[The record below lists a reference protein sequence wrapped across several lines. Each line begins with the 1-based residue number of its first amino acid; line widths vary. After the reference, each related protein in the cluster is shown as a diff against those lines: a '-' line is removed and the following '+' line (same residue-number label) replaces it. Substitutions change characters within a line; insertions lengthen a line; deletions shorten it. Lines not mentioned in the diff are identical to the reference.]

1 MRTQRNLLMVVALLA
16 TALFG
21 GNAGIAAPATLAN
34 QAAPIRLKAAT
45 FSPALGQLPAV
56 QPNLAA
62 AESARGRPGYYLIQ
76 FRGPVQQAWKDQ
88 VAAAGVE
95 LLDYIPD
102 YAYKVRM
109 TPEQAQALAGT
120 ANVGWVGAF
129 HPAYKLDT
137 GLKRDGTH
145 LYHVRIE
152 RGADSSAAGA
162 AIAQSGAV
170 VVAGEANNLVVIAD
184 TAQLD
189 RIAGVLDVAWIE
201 NFTFHEK
208 HNEYGGGTIMGAGIA
223 NTNGYDGS
231 SQISAVADTGLGGGT
246 TTTAH
251 PDIPASRIVAVQNFP
266 GANSALCYNVV
277 NDGAVD
283 VDSGHGT
290 HVAGSVLS
298 DGGASGEGRGVAPA
312 AQLVFQAVENY
323 VDFRQLCAS
332 EVDGY
337 YLIGIPS
344 DLHSLFQQAY
354 NAGARIHSNSWGSA
368 AAGDY
373 TLDSANAD
381 DFIWDNKDMT
391 ITFSAGNEGIDANAN
406 GVIDN
411 DSIGSPATA
420 KNVIT
425 VGASE
430 NNRAGNYQCDTN
442 LTYQSHDAYQPST
455 TCSGMGGNNIL
466 GTYGVRWPAD
476 YPANPIKDDPTAGNA
491 EQMAGFSSRG
501 PTDDGRIKP
510 DVVAPGTWI
519 LSTYS
524 GQYQEF
530 YDPSPNPQNGAYQVD
545 GWGMPLNG
553 FYKYFG
559 GTSMSNPL
567 AGGAAAVVRDFYQK
581 TASLNAS
588 AALVKA
594 TLINS
599 AVDLQDEN
607 NDGADDNDFPIPN
620 VHEGW
625 GRINLVNATDVAA
638 KFVDNTAGLSTGGS
652 ASYSYDAPGGAP
664 LKVSLVW
671 TDFASTETAAANLVN
686 NLNLTVT
693 GPGGVSYKGNVFS
706 GGWSQ
711 TGGTADAVNN
721 VENVYVQSATAGT
734 WTVTVNG
741 ANVPNGPQPFAIVVR
756 GAVVAPP
763 PPAPAAPTGLTATA
777 ASSSQ
782 INLAWT
788 DNANDE
794 TSFKIER
801 CQGAGCSSFA
811 QIGTAASNATSF
823 PDTALSANTSY
834 SYRIRASNSG
844 GDSAYSNTASATTL
858 SGPSN
863 TGLLSPT
870 ANAAQ
875 TSNAGDNNG
884 FQSNPANA
892 NANDGL
898 FAVDT
903 NSGSNNNTSCT
914 NNGKDKHVY
923 SNYSISIPGGATAI
937 NGIEVR
943 LDARADA
950 TGGAPRMCV
959 QLSWDGGTTW
969 TAAKTSA
976 NLTSSEATYT
986 LGGAA
991 DTWGRTWS
999 STNFSNANF
1008 RVRIINVASNS
1019 SRDFSLDWV
1028 AVRVTYQ

>member
-1 MRTQRNLLMVVALLA
+1 MRTRRHLLTVIALLA
-16 TALFG
+16 TTLFG
-21 GNAGIAAPATLAN
+21 SNPGIAAPATLAN

-45 FSPALGQLPAV
+45 FTPTLGQQPAI

-62 AESARGRPGYYLIQ
+62 AEAARGQPAYYLIQ

-102 YAYKVRM
+102 NAYKVRM
-109 TPEQAQALAGT
+109 TSEQAQALTRT

-145 LYHVRIE
+145 LYNLRIE
-152 RGADSSAAGA
+152 RGADLAAASAA
-162 AIAQSGAV
+162 IVRSGAV
-170 VVAGEANNLVVIAD
+170 VVAGEASHLVVVAD
-184 TAQLD
+184 AAQLD
-189 RIAGVLDVAWIE
+189 TLAGVLDVAWIE

-208 HNEYGGGTIMGAGIA
+208 HNEYGGGTIIGATIV

-231 SQISAVADTGLGGGT
+231 SQIAAVADTGLGGGT
-246 TTTAH
+246 AATAH
-251 PDIPASRIVAVQNFP
+251 PDIPASRIVAIQNFA
-266 GANSALCYNVV
+266 GASSAGCYQVI

-298 DGGASGEGRGVAPA
+298 DGGANGEGRGVAPA
-312 AQLVFQAVENY
+312 ARLVFQAIENY
-323 VDFRQLCAS
+323 ADFRQFCAS

-337 YLIGIPS
+337 YLIGIPA

-373 TLDSANAD
+373 TLDSANTD

-406 GVIDN
+406 GVIDS

-430 NNRAGNYQCDTN
+430 NDRGSNYQCDTS
-442 LTYQSHDAYQPST
+442 LSYQSRDAYQPST
-455 TCSGMGGNNIL
+455 TCSGMGGQNIL

-491 EQMAGFSSRG
+491 QQMAGFSSRG

-524 GQYQEF
+524 DNYQEG
-530 YDPSPNPQNGAYQVD
+530 YDAATNPSNGAYQSD
-545 GWGMPLNG
+545 GWGMPRNQ

-567 AGGAAAVVRDFYQK
+567 TGGAAAVVRDFYQK
-581 TASLNAS
+581 TATVNAS

-607 NDGADDNDFPIPN
+607 NDGANDNDFPIPN

-625 GRINLVNATDVAA
+625 GRVDLVNATDGSAEY
-638 KFVDNTAGLSTGGS
+638 VDNAPALGTGGS
-652 ASYSYDAPGGAP
+652 ASFNYTATGSAP

-671 TDFASTETAAANLVN
+671 SDFASTEAAATNLVN

-693 GPGGVSYKGNVFS
+693 GPGGVTYRGNVFS

-711 TGGTADAVNN
+711 TGGSADMVNN
-721 VENVYVQSATAGT
+721 VENVYILAPAAGA
-734 WTVTVNG
+734 WTVQVSG
-741 ANVPNGPQPFAIVVR
+741 ANVPSGPQPFALVVD
-756 GAVVAPP
+756 GATAVAPT
-763 PPAPAAPTGLTATA
+763 APAAPSGLSAA
-777 ASSSQ
+777 PASSSQ
-782 INLAWT
+782 INLTWA
-788 DNANDE
+788 DNASNEDG
-794 TSFKIER
+794 FKIER

-811 QIGTAASNATSF
+811 QIATVAAGVISYPNTGLA
-823 PDTALSANTSY
+823 AATSY
-834 SYRIRASNSG
+834 SYRVRAYNAV

-858 SGPSN
+858 NGPVS
-863 TGLLSPT
+863 TGYKSPT
-870 ANAAQ
+870 TNAAQ
-875 TSNAGDNNG
+875 TSSAGDNNG
-884 FQSNPANA
+884 YQTTPANA
-892 NANDGL
+892 NADDGA

-914 NNGKDKHVY
+914 NNGKDKHSY
-923 SNYSISIPGGATAI
+923 YNYGFAVPAGATV
-937 NGIEVR
+937 NGIQVR
-943 LDARADA
+943 LDARADS
-950 TGGAPRMCV
+950 TTGAPRMCV
-959 QLSWDGGTTW
+959 QLSWDGGINWTT
-969 TAAKTSA
+969 AKTSA
-976 NLTSSEATYT
+976 TLTTSEATYT

-991 DTWGRTWS
+991 DTWGRSWTS
-999 STNFSNANF
+999 ANF
-1008 RVRIINVASNS
+1008 ADANLRVRVINVASNS

-1028 AVRVTYQ
+1028 AVQVTYQ